1 MDYIANKK
9 VHKNLVIVLSNLNT
23 TTCHAFIKDQVL
35 LPPQVD
41 MLSSFKDLEKN

>member
-1 MDYIANKK
+1 MDDIVDKK

-23 TTCHAFIKDQVL
+23 TTCHAFIKDQLL

-41 MLSSFKDLEKN
+41 MLNFFFN

>member
-1 MDYIANKK
+1 MDDITNKK

-23 TTCHAFIKDQVL
+23 TICHAFIKDQML

-41 MLSSFKDLEKN
+41 MLNSFKDLEE